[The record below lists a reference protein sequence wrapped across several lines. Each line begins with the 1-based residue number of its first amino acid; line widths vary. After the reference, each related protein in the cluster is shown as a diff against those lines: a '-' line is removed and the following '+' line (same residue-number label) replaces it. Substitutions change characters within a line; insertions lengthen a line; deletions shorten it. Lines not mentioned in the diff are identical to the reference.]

1 MTIDIYYHRSSA
13 GNEVIKNYIR
23 SLDEETQDAVYAF
36 LRKFRDD
43 SRFRQVPY
51 SKKIHKDIFEIRIK
65 VRDHFR
71 ILYAFIGKD
80 GVILLYIF
88 KKKTNKISQTDLK
101 LAISR
106 LKLYE
111 SQ

>member
-1 MTIDIYYHRSSA
+1 MTINIYYHRSST
-13 GNEVIKNYIR
+13 GNEIIKNYIK

-43 SRFRQVPY
+43 SRFRQIPY
-51 SKKIHKDIFEIRIK
+51 TKKIHKDIFEIRIK

-71 ILYAFIGKD
+71 ILYAFIEKD
-80 GVILLYIF
+80 SVILLHIF
-88 KKKTNKISQTDLK
+88 KKKTNKISLKDLK
-101 LAISR
+101 LAINR

-111 SQ
+111 S